1 MRVVVSELLPLQ
13 TLLCALCTKAYFSSA
28 MINEATAPW
37 PLYQGASTLPTADPV
52 GAAPE
57 VSYDDGL
64 RRLTWSANRGGCLT
78 SVSVLRVGT
87 GAGWSPELLSAL
99 REAPESERRM
109 EVEVAPADRGLLDG
123 YAASSHRWPSIWDG
137 KPYATA
143 VVPQT
148 ARRAALVTGA
158 SGLLL
163 ALTLPNAPEY
173 WSSAAALAL
182 STAAG
187 IFKLSRQPKHFFVQF
202 GNLLFG
208 INFLWLFNHFCGRFF

>member
-1 MRVVVSELLPLQ
+1 MGTSPLSWVQ
-13 TLLCALCTKAYFSSA
+13 LSCALCLCASA
-28 MINEATAPW
+28 AAAAFEPATSAHSGQRALPRATATSRAP
-37 PLYQGASTLPTADPV
+37 PLLPRALT
-52 GAAPE
+52 
-57 VSYDDGL
+57 
-64 RRLTWSANRGGCLT
+64 RRT
-78 SVSVLRVGT
+78 V
-87 GAGWSPELLSAL
+87 AL
-99 REAPESERRM
+99 RM

-173 WSSAAALAL
+173 WSSAAVLESELQYSHLDSAGPWLPPLLTMLGMGAL
-182 STAAG
+182 TA
-187 IFKLSRQPKHFFVQF
+187 SNPNPNPHPNPNPSPSPNPHPNPNPR
-202 GNLLFG
+202 
-208 INFLWLFNHFCGRFF
+208 